1 MPTCCL
7 LVKWLLSGSQSSESV
22 PPLSKRGCSPSY
34 THHRQEGLELFTSS
48 HLDSPGIR
56 YCQGPR
62 RQEARRAG
70 MVFSGV
76 ELLVPKAVQWGITGP
91 PQEEVRAQLPFQV
104 VPEEGVHE
112 NTD

>member
-1 MPTCCL
+1 
-7 LVKWLLSGSQSSESV
+7 
-22 PPLSKRGCSPSY
+22 
-34 THHRQEGLELFTSS
+34 
-48 HLDSPGIR
+48 
-56 YCQGPR
+56 
-62 RQEARRAG
+62 